1 MSKRRVVLIA
11 AGLSLL
17 YMLVQ
22 AVYIWRLPLVMDEF
36 DGANE
41 AYQLLDLTPYKDYRP
56 YKTVLGYYLQ
66 LPPLLLTSDPWTGL
80 MLSKVWLAL
89 INAAA
94 IFAST
99 LALASIFS
107 PPAALTGQVLL
118 ISVTT
123 FLERSSEIR
132 VDMLT
137 AWFGLASFLLLLKR
151 RWFVAGVLAG
161 VSFLVS
167 QKGIYYIVAAN
178 AAAGLFW
185 LFESRERRTFR
196 NLIMMNL
203 AVVSVVAVYIA
214 FWGMLSTP
222 TSVFRA
228 IFLSHGNIVFTTMY
242 DLEQHWVRT
251 FVRNPLFYWGA
262 VAGILALLIA
272 RWRGRAGSAH
282 LMTAAYATVLFV
294 LCRWHKQPWPYFFV
308 LLIPTLMV
316 VHVAIAE
323 IVWRQPK
330 RRTMAVAAVVL
341 LGVVWPLTYM
351 PGILERD
358 HAYQREVVKRAR
370 AILSADETY
379 LAGNDLVYDRRQS
392 VAALRRLA
400 TPHIEDMKQWP
411 AERVDVL
418 IGDLEKAR
426 PKLVIDDV
434 RMRLMPARLRAYLDT
449 RFGPFYP
456 SINIYAP
463 IVSPGTTEFDLW
475 FDGDYRVEPSFGSA
489 VIDGAHHAA
498 GTVIAL
504 RRGPHRNGSPSPLR
518 LRLQVPAG
526 AAPADVGTK
535 GRRPMFARAYDY

>member
-17 YMLVQ
+17 YMLIQ

-137 AWFGLASFLLLLKR
+137 AWFGLASFLVLLKK
-151 RWFVAGVLAG
+151 RWFVAGLLAG

-178 AAAGLFW
+178 AAAGVFW
-185 LFESRERRTFR
+185 LVESRDRRMFR
-196 NLIMMNL
+196 NLLMMNL
-203 AVVSVVAVYIA
+203 AVASVIAVYIA

-222 TSVFRA
+222 SSVFRA
-228 IFLSHGNIVFTTMY
+228 IFLSHGNIVFADLY
-242 DLEQHWVRT
+242 DLEEHWART
-251 FVRNPLFYWGA
+251 LARNPLFYWGA
-262 VAGILALLIA
+262 IIGIAALAIG
-272 RWRGRAGSAH
+272 RWRGQAGGRH
-282 LMTAAYATVLFV
+282 LMTAAYAAVLFG

-316 VHVAIAE
+316 VHAAAAE
-323 IVWRQPK
+323 AVWRHP
-330 RRTMAVAAVVL
+330 RWRPIAGAAVLL
-341 LGVVWPLTYM
+341 LGVCWPLSYM

-358 HAYQREVVKRAR
+358 HAYQRDVVRLAH
-370 AILSADETY
+370 AMLGENDTY
-379 LAGNDLVYDRRQS
+379 LAGNDIIYDRHQS
-392 VAALRRLA
+392 HTALRRLSA
-400 TPHIEDMKQWP
+400 YQIEAMKLWP
-411 AERVDVL
+411 PERFSALIAE
-418 IGDLEKAR
+418 LERAR
-426 PKLVIDDV
+426 PKLVLDDS
-434 RMRLMPARLRAYLDT
+434 RMRRLPAPLTTYLASRFDRLSLSLNGY
-449 RFGPFYP
+449 
-456 SINIYAP
+456 
-463 IVSPGTTEFDLW
+463 SPAVGSGETQFELW
-475 FDGDYRVEPSFGSA
+475 FDGDYQVETADGDAEIDGLRMTPGSVVTLQRGSHRNNSASA
-489 VIDGAHHAA
+489 V
-498 GTVIAL
+498 
-504 RRGPHRNGSPSPLR
+504 R
-518 LRLQVPAG
+518 LRLLPRGVAVDS
-526 AAPADVGTK
+526 AVART
-535 GRRPMFARAYDY
+535 RRQPMFARAYDY